1 MLDSLNNVGLGIGA
15 DKDAGSEP
23 TSQTLESTTPSELHR
38 LSDTKCGSSFGLS
51 MRAVLNY

>member
-23 TSQTLESTTPSELHR
+23 TSQTLESTTPSDCHQIVRQHLFLPQSVVR
-38 LSDTKCGSSFGLS
+38 SLD
-51 MRAVLNY
+51 